1 MSTQAA
7 PPPGTLAQTLRA
19 LRSRNF
25 RLFFAGQTVSLIGTW
40 IQQIAMSWLVYRLTG
55 SAFMLGIVGFV
66 ATLPGVFITPFAGV
80 AADRWNRHRMVIATQ
95 TGAMLQALALAA
107 LVLTGTVRVW
117 HILALSAFV
126 GVVNG
131 FDMPARQSFLL
142 EMVERKEDLPN
153 AIALNSSMFNGARL
167 VGPAIAGA
175 LIAAVGE
182 GICFLINGLSF
193 LAVLVA
199 LLAMRVPRR
208 ELPAGRLDMLR
219 DLGDG
224 FRYAFRSPAIRMVLA
239 FLAVA
244 SLFAQPYTVLMP
256 VVATRVLHGGAHT
269 LGLLMA
275 ATGLGALS
283 GALYLATR
291 PSVVGLGR
299 VLVVGG
305 ASLALAGSRHRLC
318 LSARSR
324 RLSGLERC
332 GAAGLCPACPE
343 SLGGRRRRAEMP
355 AESGSRDFQFF
366 PPAPLVDAGRG
377 AHADLAAQRPARFP
391 VRRPFGGPLVRH
403 ESPRRCPCPGRRAL
417 LHAGAARGKR
427 RTGGRLSSAAGMAR
441 GRLGSVAGAQDFS
454 GGAVCAEDACVATG
468 RAGPPRRTAGGAAAL
483 VRGRGGRPVRC
494 VRRGGRT

>member
-1 MSTQAA
+1 MSTQPA
-7 PPPGTLAQTLRA
+7 PTSSTLAQTLRA

-25 RLFFAGQTVSLIGTW
+25 RLFFAGQTVSLLGTW
-40 IQQIAMSWLVYRLTG
+40 IQQIAMSWLVYRLTK
-55 SAFMLGIVGFV
+55 SAFMLGVVGFV

-107 LVLTGTVRVW
+107 LVLTGTVQVW
-117 HILALSAFV
+117 HILALSFFV
-126 GVVNG
+126 GIVNG

-182 GICFLINGLSF
+182 GVCFLVNGLSF
-193 LAVLVA
+193 LAVLAA

-208 ELPAGRLDMLR
+208 EPPEGRLDVLR

-224 FRYAFRSPAIRMVLA
+224 FRYAFRSPPIRTVLA
-239 FLAVA
+239 FLALA

-256 VVATRVLHGGAHT
+256 VVATRVLHGGADT

-275 ATGLGALS
+275 ATGLGALA

-299 VLVVGG
+299 VLARGG
-305 ASLALAGSRHRLC
+305 ALFGVSLLAMAASHNTWLSCALLVLAGWGMLVHIAGSNTMLQTIADENMRGRVISLY
-318 LSARSR
+318 
-324 RLSGLERC
+324 GL
-332 GAAGLCPACPE
+332 AF
-343 SLGGRRRRAEMP
+343 LGM
-355 AESGSRDFQFF
+355 
-366 PPAPLVDAGRG
+366 APLGS
-377 AHADLAAQRPARFP
+377 LY
-391 VRRPFGGPLVRH
+391 
-403 ESPRRCPCPGRRAL
+403 
-417 LHAGAARGKR
+417 AGAAASRFGAPL
-427 RTGGRLSSAAGMAR
+427 TIACGGVIMLIGAGIFYSRLPMLR
-441 GRLGSVAGAQDFS
+441 EHVWPLYRRLGVLPEVAS
-454 GGAVCAEDACVATG
+454 GL
-468 RAGPPRRTAGGAAAL
+468 GAASNLTA
-483 VRGRGGRPVRC
+483 PPEQQ
-494 VRRGGRT
+494 